1 MIKPAP
7 IVHQSDEWSSFAI
20 ECLVQDAKEN
30 LHVAI
35 DNVRLIE
42 IHPDWNPFHMS
53 CFRGDVFGCVAF
65 IILRGDPNL
74 QTSDGETG
82 LDIAERHAGKRV
94 RDVLENALVLNVS
107 NHASP
112 QDGEFVE
119 QDTSNTEQEDS
130 VEQVGNQMRFEPD
143 SYSFDKFV
151 DEDTSNTEQEDR
163 VEQVDDQ
170 IRFEPGDTVR
180 ISNLT
185 SVMHQQ
191 YNGGEARILHFVK
204 KKDRYAQP

>member
-20 ECLVQDAKEN
+20 ECLVQDAKKN

-82 LDIAERHAGKRV
+82 LDMMSPSISDTHRFLNACARSSQRSCHRREKPSVSRPKRRLRLPRNARRIGSGSCGIARTRRTGQTPP
-94 RDVLENALVLNVS
+94 L
-107 NHASP
+107 
-112 QDGEFVE
+112 F
-119 QDTSNTEQEDS
+119 
-130 VEQVGNQMRFEPD
+130 NQ
-143 SYSFDKFV
+143 
-151 DEDTSNTEQEDR
+151 
-163 VEQVDDQ
+163 
-170 IRFEPGDTVR
+170 
-180 ISNLT
+180 
-185 SVMHQQ
+185 QQ
-191 YNGGEARILHFVK
+191 LKSRSTIK
-204 KKDRYAQP
+204 SRSQRWRR